1 MYGGSKFYE
10 LRNLT
15 NKEGLLAVSQ
25 GNLNIYPIEDMDAR
39 FYVCR
44 MDWSRKEPEQLEKE
58 FTAVCDGLKALAEIY
73 RMGEIPFG
81 ECPAPEYISEDSS
94 EMEVWNTYI
103 KGSVVMGDPE
113 KCKGEIAEP
122 EDRYSDEVREKVFD
136 LAETR
141 IGKGADRRQTWRTW
155 NRGMRYCQF
164 FMRMQGSDFY
174 AVEKEEESF
183 AVDFALHAC
192 AKEIKF
198 VNLYKDHYDPE
209 TKLYGEV
216 DDAEMEQLLLYL
228 EASPQYLQG
237 EGVGHLLLLNKIYAK
252 EQTKLCDLAFH
263 DFFDVKYFCAGLVFE
278 LSEGERRCIES
289 IYGLDLLY
297 DRTSEAEFG
306 EDNGLS
312 GGKVYEIEATAI
324 RKLRHP
330 SRMEKIRRFIEA
342 PEIEE

>member
-1 MYGGSKFYE
+1 MNGFMYGGSKFYE

-15 NKEGLLAVSQ
+15 NEEGILAVSQ

-81 ECPAPEYISEDSS
+81 ECPAPET
-94 EMEVWNTYI
+94 N
-103 KGSVVMGDPE
+103 
-113 KCKGEIAEP
+113 
-122 EDRYSDEVREKVFD
+122 
-136 LAETR
+136 
-141 IGKGADRRQTWRTW
+141 
-155 NRGMRYCQF
+155 
-164 FMRMQGSDFY
+164 
-174 AVEKEEESF
+174 
-183 AVDFALHAC
+183 
-192 AKEIKF
+192 
-198 VNLYKDHYDPE
+198 
-209 TKLYGEV
+209 LYGEV

-330 SRMEKIRRFIEA
+330 SRMEKILEFLETPALDERIEKAVQKRRCGKSRCRKSKISIEPDFGGSNKKGLGA
-342 PEIEE
+342 ITKVWAVMLNQEEVQNYGEE